1 MVVKLT
7 QEQADFLETF
17 REPDEAVY
25 YISRWGWCYAL
36 EDGNGEVYGDS
47 EEKPFKLDE
56 KLKMIEAV
64 INGYEVIEPTFKF
77 YNYSVNSRSPLYYAG
92 DIRQLT
98 NNEKNALKVK
108 KDSEEY
114 KALELLGFL
123 CQTEV

>member
-7 QEQADFLETF
+7 QEQADFIETF

-77 YNYSVNSRSPLYYAG
+77 YNYSVNSRIPLYYAG

-123 CQTEV
+123 GQTEA